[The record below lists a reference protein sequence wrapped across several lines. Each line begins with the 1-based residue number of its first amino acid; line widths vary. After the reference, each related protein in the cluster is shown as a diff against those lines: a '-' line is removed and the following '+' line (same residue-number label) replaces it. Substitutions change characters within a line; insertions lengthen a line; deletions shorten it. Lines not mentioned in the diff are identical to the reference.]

1 MDKEL
6 LLPDPEQQ
14 AQAARHPREDG
25 SRSQR
30 TYKGKGGQNGM
41 NNDKKPSWKERL
53 SNWAPTDIMVAAVII
68 TAINVSLV
76 VFQILWWLLR

>member
-1 MDKEL
+1 
-6 LLPDPEQQ
+6 
-14 AQAARHPREDG
+14 
-25 SRSQR
+25 
-30 TYKGKGGQNGM
+30 M

-53 SNWAPTDIMVAAVII
+53 SSWAPTEIMVAAVIV